1 MVKKNFFVYIINLK
15 KDKKRKQSI
24 ISELIKQKINNYKII
39 DAVDGNSLKKAYLN
53 KNVYKNKFNNNKW
66 NISMSLGQIGCA
78 LSQLKIYKIFIKS
91 KYDLAFILE
100 DDAIFKYNFKEE
112 LKNLIFENFKEQKQ
126 IILLSEL
133 KEFIKKPIS
142 SSKNFNVV
150 KVTNAF
156 FTHAYFINKSAAQ
169 SILEFNF
176 PVKTIADNYTFF
188 NIYCGVKIF
197 GIDPFIVDQDKKNH
211 PTTIKFSKKLKSKI
225 NNENKKFLFKK
236 RIYKLK
242 TRFIKL
248 FVPFSSHSK

>member
-1 MVKKNFFVYIINLK
+1 MVKKNFFVYIINL
-15 KDKKRKQSI
+15 KRKQSI

-133 KEFIKKPIS
+133 KEFIKNRFLHLK
-142 SSKNFNVV
+142 
-150 KVTNAF
+150 
-156 FTHAYFINKSAAQ
+156 
-169 SILEFNF
+169 ILMLL
-176 PVKTIADNYTFF
+176 
-188 NIYCGVKIF
+188 
-197 GIDPFIVDQDKKNH
+197 
-211 PTTIKFSKKLKSKI
+211 KLQMH
-225 NNENKKFLFKK
+225 FLHML
-236 RIYKLK
+236 IL
-242 TRFIKL
+242 
-248 FVPFSSHSK
+248 